1 MLEGATRVEVDRRP
15 ALPIALASARRYGQ
29 LAAALPHADLC
40 SSNKMASLDSLDEF
54 VSFRNGQPHGFQHRS
69 HRFMSKT
76 DGYNQNSAGY
86 TLRRVI

>member
-29 LAAALPHADLC
+29 LAAALHMPTVA

-54 VSFRNGQPHGFQHRS
+54 VSFVTGNLMGFNIGAIGS
-69 HRFMSKT
+69 
-76 DGYNQNSAGY
+76 
-86 TLRRVI
+86 